1 MLELVVVRNQTNGD
15 KIYPTESS
23 VPYELVFIYSG
34 KFQEGSSFKKHGNA
48 GSQIF
53 LK

>member
-1 MLELVVVRNQTNGD
+1 MLELVVVRNKVNGD
-15 KIYPTESS
+15 KIYPKESS

-34 KFQEGSSFKKHGNA
+34 KFQGESFVEKHGNA
-48 GSQIF
+48 ESQIF